1 MNEKIETIKPTEI
14 DKIQGNLELDKCV
27 TAPHP
32 EMIRNTNADEPCDDD
47 RA

>member
-1 MNEKIETIKPTEI
+1 MNEKIENNEPSEI

-32 EMIRNTNADEPCDDD
+32 EMIRNSNSDEPCSDD
-47 RA
+47 

>member
-1 MNEKIETIKPTEI
+1 MKEKVEAIKQSDK
-14 DKIQGNLELDKCV
+14 DKIQGNMELDKCV